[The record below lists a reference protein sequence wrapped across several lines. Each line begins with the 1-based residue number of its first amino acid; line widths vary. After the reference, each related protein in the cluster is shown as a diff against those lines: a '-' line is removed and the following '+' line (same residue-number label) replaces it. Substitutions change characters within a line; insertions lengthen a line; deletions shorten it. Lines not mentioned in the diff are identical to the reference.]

1 MSREPHGPVRRLSM
15 LIVAVPCLLIGGSLL
30 YHFLP
35 EELPLYERTDEYGRT
50 HYDLFDDSY
59 DHHGWLTPGRVG
71 AGLTVIGIGF
81 VVTALTPYRPRTEEE
96 EDARGEYPYTV
107 GDRRKLRQWGD

>member
-35 EELPLYERTDEYGRT
+35 EELARIEYTDGFGRT
-50 HYDLFDDSY
+50 HYDFDYRYHS
-59 DHHGWLTPGRVG
+59 WRTPAGVG
-71 AGLTVIGIGF
+71 TALSFVGVGF
-81 VVTALTPYRPRTEEE
+81 VVTALTPT
-96 EDARGEYPYTV
+96 ARGP
-107 GDRRKLRQWGD
+107 RRRRTPGASTRIARATGGS

>member
-35 EELPLYERTDEYGRT
+35 EELPHFERTDHYGRT
-50 HYDLFDDSY
+50 YYDFFDRSY
-59 DHHGWLTPGRVG
+59 DYRGITPASVG
-71 AGLTVIGIGF
+71 ITLTVVGLGF
-81 VVTALTPYRPRTEEE
+81 VVTALTPYRPRTEAE
-96 EDARGEYPYTV
+96 EDARGEYPYTWR
-107 GDRRKLRQWGD
+107 DRRQLRQWGDD